1 MGKRVFGIISD
12 THGKVPSEVF
22 AHFDGVEGILH
33 AGDVDHE
40 DILIELEAVAPVRG
54 VMGNMDGMELSHRLP
69 LRDVVDLDGVRVGL
83 AHGHLHGGPSDRH
96 RRLREAFE
104 TDNVQVIVYGHTHRS
119 CADTD
124 EEPWVLNPG
133 SASQG
138 RGHGRSIG
146 LLRLD
151 EDGSLDFEIVRL
163 D

>member
-1 MGKRVFGIISD
+1 MGARTLGIISD
-12 THGKVPSEVF
+12 THGKLPPEVF
-22 AHFDGVEGILH
+22 THFEGVQAILH
-33 AGDVDHE
+33 AGDVDSE
-40 DILIELEAVAPVRG
+40 DILIELEAIAPVRG

-69 LRDVVDLDGVRVGL
+69 LRDVVDLDGVRIGL

-96 RRLREAFE
+96 QRLREAFE
-104 TDNVQVIVYGHTHRS
+104 ADGVQAIIYGHTHRS

-124 EEPWVLNPG
+124 ENPWVLNPG

-146 LLRLD
+146 LLRVA
-151 EDGSLDFEIVRL
+151 EDGTLDFQIVRL